1 MAYCAYCGNPVA
13 QVSYTPCPTCARPSN
28 GAPPRPAG
36 SSGANVAL
44 IAIGVVVVGLVLI
57 AIAGILAAIAIPNFL
72 TAMQRSKQK
81 RTMADMRSIAS
92 AVEMYASDE
101 QRLPEGSSIA
111 DLESRLV
118 PKYMPQLPRQDGWE
132 HPLRYSATADAYFIG
147 SGGADRRFDRD
158 ALNEYAAG
166 STTNFDCDIVFS
178 NGKFVQYPEGVQRG
192 GGG

>member
-13 QVSYTPCPTCARPSN
+13 QVSYAPCPTCARPSN
-28 GAPPRPAG
+28 GAPPRPAS

-81 RTMADMRSIAS
+81 RTMADIRSIAA
-92 AVEMYASDE
+92 AVETYAADE
-101 QRLPEGSSIA
+101 KHLPQGSSIT
-111 DLESRLV
+111 DLESQLV
-118 PKYMPQLPRQDGWE
+118 PKYMRNVPRQDGWA
-132 HPLRYSATADAYFIG
+132 HPLRYSATSDAYFLG
-147 SGGADRRFDRD
+147 SGGKDGQFDRD
-158 ALNEYAAG
+158 ALNEYTAE

-178 NGKFVQYPEGVQRG
+178 NGTFVQYPEGVQRG
-192 GGG
+192 GGD